1 MFSAWDFNSWIV
13 SIGIVLFMV
22 GLLTGFGALVN
33 VLISRIWGEE
43 REAAATPRMSS
54 RAEEPPTRKK
64 AA

>member
-22 GLLTGFGALVN
+22 GLLTGFGVLVN
-33 VLISRIWGEE
+33 ALLSRIWGED
-43 REAAATPRMSS
+43 RDVAATPPLSS
-54 RAEEPPTRKK
+54 TAKEPPIRK